1 VLKEWPQD
9 SIGEKLGDNVR
20 ATRHRCAAT
29 WTAVLPGNVH
39 ALASCD
45 IGEKFAA
52 NLSVP
57 LSLLLSTA
65 QIQRPVCPFSLTG
78 W

>member
-1 VLKEWPQD
+1 MGVQPVIAVQKP
-9 SIGEKLGDNVR
+9 GPP
-20 ATRHRCAAT
+20 
-29 WTAVLPGNVH
+29 VLPGNVH

-45 IGEKFAA
+45 IGEKFAV

-65 QIQRPVCPFSLTG
+65 QIQRPGSPILINRLVKA
-78 W
+78 